1 MTQREFFEA
10 IIKAEFASDKIID
23 TEAKTLV
30 TVEDV
35 KAFAKERIAHLDTV
49 NSNRK
54 AKGTVTQR
62 ENEGIKAN
70 ILAGVK
76 PNVTYTANEIG
87 VMVGISTAKASALC
101 RQFVQAK
108 TFTESE
114 VKIKGK
120 GKVKGYTF
128 TVEDNPT
135 VEVDP
140 IDKVY
145 TLPAEPTVE
154 D

>member
-10 IIKAEFASDKIID
+10 IIKAEFASDKIVD

-30 TVEDV
+30 TIEDV

-54 AKGTVTQR
+54 AKGTPTQR
-62 ENEGIKAN
+62 ENAALMDTMLN
-70 ILAGVK
+70 GVEFG
-76 PNVTYTANEIG
+76 VQYTASALAEKF
-87 VMVGISTAKASALC
+87 GITTAKASALA
-101 RQFVQAK
+101 QKFVANGK
-108 TFTESE
+108 AVASD

-128 TVEDNPT
+128 TAPETEDIENNG
-135 VEVDP
+135 D
-140 IDKVY
+140 
-145 TLPAEPTVE
+145 
-154 D
+154 

>member
-1 MTQREFFEA
+1 MTQREFFNA
-10 IIKAEFASDKIID
+10 VITANISADI
-23 TEAKTLV
+23 TE
-30 TVEDV
+30 
-35 KAFAKERIAHLDTV
+35 FAKERVAHLDTV

-101 RQFVQAK
+101 RQFVQAG

-128 TVEDNPT
+128 TVGDNSEGQGDDLDTED
-135 VEVDP
+135 
-140 IDKVY
+140 
-145 TLPAEPTVE
+145 
-154 D
+154 

>member
-1 MTQREFFEA
+1 MTQREFFNA
-10 IIKAEFASDKIID
+10 VINANISADI
-23 TEAKTLV
+23 T
-30 TVEDV
+30 
-35 KAFAKERIAHLDTV
+35 AFAKERVAHLDTV

-101 RQFVQAK
+101 RQFVQAG

-128 TVEDNPT
+128 TIEDNP
-135 VEVDP
+135 VCEVNELD
-140 IDKVY
+140 
-145 TLPAEPTVE
+145 TE